1 MSRARDGGAVSPGTA
16 VPPPPAR
23 ARRYD
28 IDRLRILAVLLLL
41 PFHTARVFNTGE
53 TFYVKNAQESPF
65 LQWTIID
72 FLDPWHMPLLFALAG
87 AATWFALGHR
97 GGGGYLRER
106 IRRLLVPFVFG
117 VIVIVPP
124 QPFVAQL
131 PHADAERS
139 YLGFL
144 DGYFTDVTDLSGY
157 DGGLTPA
164 HMWFVLY
171 LFLISLVV
179 LPVLLRL
186 HRVAIARDV
195 GRPWMLVAMP
205 LAMLVAEALP
215 SPEGAWNI
223 FVCLAMFAGGFLLL
237 SSDGLQDLLRR
248 RWRPI
253 LLGGVATMAVVYV
266 VYATGADDDWAD
278 GSVQEIA
285 FQVVESTNTW
295 LWVLGLIG
303 AAGAYLDRPPTPA
316 LRYANEA
323 AYPWYV
329 LHQTVIVLVA
339 YPVVGWDL
347 GIAPKYVAILVAATA
362 LTFGSYELLV
372 RRWNPVRFLFGLRP
386 RSTRAREAV
395 R

>member
-1 MSRARDGGAVSPGTA
+1 MSRARSGGAVSPGTA
-16 VPPPPAR
+16 VPPPSAGT
-23 ARRYD
+23 RRYD

-53 TFYVKNAQESPF
+53 TFYVKNAQESSF
-65 LQWTIID
+65 LQWTVID

-97 GGGGYLRER
+97 GGGGYVRER

-117 VIVIVPP
+117 VLVIVPP

-131 PHADAERS
+131 PHAEAERS

-144 DGYFTDVTDLSGY
+144 SGYFTDVTDLSGY

-179 LPVLLRL
+179 LPLLLRL
-186 HRVAIARDV
+186 RRAAEGRDV

-205 LAMLVAEALP
+205 LAMLVGEALP

-223 FVCLAMFAGGFLLL
+223 FVCLVLFVAGFLLL
-237 SSDGLQDLLRR
+237 SSERLQDVVRR
-248 RWRPI
+248 RWRAI
-253 LLGGVATMAVVYV
+253 LLGGVVTMAA
-266 VYATGADDDWAD
+266 VYAVNGSGLADDWAD
-278 GSVQEIA
+278 RSVQEIA
-285 FQVVESTNTW
+285 FQVVESSNTW

-303 AAGAYLDRPPTPA
+303 AAGAFLNRPPTPT
-316 LRYANEA
+316 LRYANDA

-339 YPVVGWDL
+339 YAVVGWDL
-347 GIAPKYVAILVAATA
+347 GVAPKYAAILLASTAITFAA
-362 LTFGSYELLV
+362 YELLV
-372 RRWNPVRFLFGLRP
+372 RRWNPVRSLFGQKPRP
-386 RSTRAREAV
+386 PV

>member
-1 MSRARDGGAVSPGTA
+1 MSRAGGGGAVSPGTA
-16 VPPPPAR
+16 VPPPSAG

-41 PFHTARVFNTGE
+41 PFHTARVFNTGD

-65 LQWTIID
+65 LQRTIID

-97 GGGGYLRER
+97 GGGGYIRER
-106 IRRLLVPFVFG
+106 TRRLLVPFVFG
-117 VIVIVPP
+117 FLVIVPP

-144 DGYFTDVTDLSGY
+144 GSYFTNVTDLSGY

-164 HMWFVLY
+164 HLWFVLY

-179 LPVLLRL
+179 LPLLLSLR
-186 HRVAIARDV
+186 RAAAARDV
-195 GRPWMLVAMP
+195 GRPWMFVAVP
-205 LAMLVAEALP
+205 FAMLVGEGLP

-223 FVCLAMFAGGFLLL
+223 FVCLVVFVAGFLLL
-237 SSDGLQDLLRR
+237 SSERLQDVVRR
-248 RWRPI
+248 RWRVV
-253 LLGGVATMAVVYV
+253 LLGGVVTMAA
-266 VYATGADDDWAD
+266 VYAVNGSGLADDWTD
-278 GSVQEIA
+278 GSIQEIA
-285 FQVVESTNTW
+285 FQVVESSNTW

-303 AAGAYLDRPPTPA
+303 AAGALLDRPPTPA
-316 LRYANEA
+316 LRYASEA

-347 GIAPKYVAILVAATA
+347 GIAPKYVAILVASTA

-372 RRWNPVRFLFGLRP
+372 RRWNPVRFLFGLKP
-386 RSTRAREAV
+386 RSTGAREAV